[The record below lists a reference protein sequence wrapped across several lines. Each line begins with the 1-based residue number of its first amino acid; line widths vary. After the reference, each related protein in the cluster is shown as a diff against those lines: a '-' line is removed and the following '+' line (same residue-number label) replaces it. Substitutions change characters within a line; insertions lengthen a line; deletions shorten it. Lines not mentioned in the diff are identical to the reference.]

1 MNAEKA
7 RRMAQAFAR
16 GLAFMRGHALMAMDA
31 NKNGET
37 WITIGAEPGPDGKKH
52 GGQPVCLNSNG
63 EIKYGLGK
71 AAQGKTL
78 GQVFGKGGIYS
89 KEGKKGAK
97 QPAQAGRKDNTPPDF
112 TLPEKVNP
120 EEIQNRDRSGA
131 ASTGQIRAI
140 ASKPDY
146 LRLGFS
152 TTMADGAPI
161 VAYGKID
168 RRNLGRISTVTD
180 NQGNR
185 TKVQYAVMEAGDVAA
200 SHDSRGDK
208 NDKFY
213 SDDPTITRAIAGNGR
228 MAGLQRAYTIGTAGD
243 YREMLLEDDLHGVD
257 PKVIKSMKQPV
268 LVRVMSPQDVTA
280 DIGDRSNIAS
290 GLTFNAVGQ
299 AVNDVKRLKAINSLT
314 HARTYASG
322 LPTVETVQDFIEQMP
337 ESERGALLD
346 STGHPTRQAQDRLQ
360 AALFHAAYQSEPLT
374 RLAAQA
380 MDDGQKRIINGL
392 MGAAARVTDIADT
405 HPQIRQLI
413 SNSAERAVEAARAG
427 NLRDAE
433 GERDMFKSDDAD
445 AAERAIL
452 QIFTRST
459 SAAAMASKLRAVASE
474 LTAEHDRINT
484 KQESLFAYEPRS
496 DREVIEAALEKW
508 DRDHQK

>member
-1 MNAEKA
+1 
-7 RRMAQAFAR
+7 
-16 GLAFMRGHALMAMDA
+16 
-31 NKNGET
+31 
-37 WITIGAEPGPDGKKH
+37 
-52 GGQPVCLNSNG
+52 
-63 EIKYGLGK
+63 
-71 AAQGKTL
+71 
-78 GQVFGKGGIYS
+78 
-89 KEGKKGAK
+89 
-97 QPAQAGRKDNTPPDF
+97 
-112 TLPEKVNP
+112 
-120 EEIQNRDRSGA
+120 
-131 ASTGQIRAI
+131 
-140 ASKPDY
+140 
-146 LRLGFS
+146 
-152 TTMADGAPI
+152 
-161 VAYGKID
+161 
-168 RRNLGRISTVTD
+168 
-180 NQGNR
+180 
-185 TKVQYAVMEAGDVAA
+185 MEAGDVAA

-413 SNSAERAVEAARAG
+413 ANSAERAVEAARAG

-459 SAAAMASKLRAVASE
+459 SAAAMASKLRAVALE

-484 KQESLFAYEPRS
+484 RQESLFAYEPRS